1 MKDNAV
7 SRPEVM
13 QRIQKEIE
21 TTEWVVTYKG
31 LTRTI
36 GEWAEDLGMSSL
48 EFVEKTVGPLSPGG
62 PKPSEIDIT
71 EAVEKL
77 LKSKRKFFYNNRAFS
92 KSELSAMCGCS
103 PSEFGKRL
111 SEGMSVS
118 EAVDMGRYRRDIITV
133 ELERNGKMEAHT
145 ASEWCEI
152 LGLDR
157 AVYDSRIRMG
167 WDRAKALQTPVVKR
181 ERGGNISCM
190 ITYNGETHSIKKWCE
205 IRGMSRGTFYQRL
218 KSGMS
223 EKEALRL
230 EVHDYRLGGEIT
242 QKNKREEIRI
252 EYLGLSR
259 TLQQWAY
266 ITGFNYI
273 VLRERYIK
281 GMTPEEILTTPLHQR
296 VSRSF

>member
-1 MKDNAV
+1 
-7 SRPEVM
+7 
-13 QRIQKEIE
+13 
-21 TTEWVVTYKG
+21 
-31 LTRTI
+31 
-36 GEWAEDLGMSSL
+36 
-48 EFVEKTVGPLSPGG
+48 
-62 PKPSEIDIT
+62 
-71 EAVEKL
+71 
-77 LKSKRKFFYNNRAFS
+77 
-92 KSELSAMCGCS
+92 
-103 PSEFGKRL
+103 
-111 SEGMSVS
+111 MSVS

-181 ERGGNISCM
+181 ERGGNISRM

>member
-7 SRPEVM
+7 SHPEVM

-21 TTEWVVTYKG
+21 MTKWVVAYKRMK
-31 LTRTI
+31 RTV

-48 EFVEKTVGPLSPGG
+48 EFVEKTVGPLGEGG

-71 EAVEKL
+71 ETIEKL
-77 LKSKRKFFYNNRAFS
+77 LKSKRKFFYNNKAFS

-118 EAVDMGRYRRDIITV
+118 EAVDMGRYRRDIVTI

-145 ASEWCEI
+145 SSEWCEI

-167 WDRAKALQTPVVKR
+167 WDRVKALQTPVVKR
-181 ERGGNISCM
+181 
-190 ITYNGETHSIKKWCE
+190 
-205 IRGMSRGTFYQRL
+205 TFYQRL

-242 QKNKREEIRI
+242 QKNKRKEIQI

-259 TLQQWAY
+259 TLRQWAY

-296 VSRSF
+296 VPK